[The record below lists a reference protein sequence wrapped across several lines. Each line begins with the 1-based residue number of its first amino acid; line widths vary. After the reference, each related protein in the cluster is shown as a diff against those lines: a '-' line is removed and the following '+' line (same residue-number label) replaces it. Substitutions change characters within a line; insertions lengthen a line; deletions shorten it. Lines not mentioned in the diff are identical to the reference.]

1 VKVWI
6 DHSNSPHPL
15 LFEPVVRRLAAHG
28 HEVLHTA
35 RDNAQT
41 VALARERWNRVEV
54 IGGPTPKGRAAKAR
68 LIAQRARAL
77 RAWARRE
84 RPDLALS
91 HGSYAQIVAAHSLG
105 IGTVT
110 AADYEHQPASH
121 LAFRLADRVLLP
133 EALRGSE
140 VERQGARDGK
150 VRWYPG
156 LKEEIYLGDF
166 EPDRRVLAKVGV
178 PDADSARIVV
188 ARTPPSRALYHQLD
202 NPLFAEAIA
211 AAGRQEDVWCV
222 VLTRHPE
229 QREAIEALGLPRVVM
244 PAVAVDSRSLM
255 HASDLVIGAGGTM
268 TREGALLGVP
278 TFSVFA
284 GRRAA
289 VDAWL
294 EERGRLRTL
303 RAAEGL
309 LPILP
314 RDRGRDD
321 LAALRRRGR
330 MLVDAFV
337 DAIVGAADSR
347 RDLARRSPPRPV
359 PIRGRPVVRSGRR

>member
-1 VKVWI
+1 MI
-6 DHSNSPHPL
+6 
-15 LFEPVVRRLAAHG
+15 FEPVVRRLAAHG

-41 VALARERWNRVEV
+41 VALAQERWDRVDV
-54 IGGPTPKGRAAKAR
+54 IGGPTPTGRAAKAWQ
-68 LIAQRARAL
+68 IARRARAL
-77 RAWARRE
+77 RGWARRE

-91 HGSYAQIVAAHSLG
+91 HGSYAQIVAARSLG

-110 AADYEHQPASH
+110 GADYEHQPASH
-121 LAFRLADRVLLP
+121 LSFRLADRVMLP

-140 VERQGARDGK
+140 VGRQGARDGK
-150 VRWYPG
+150 VCWYPG

-166 EPDRRVLAKVGV
+166 EPDRRVLAKIGV
-178 PDADSARIVV
+178 PDSGSARIVV

-202 NPLFAEAIA
+202 NPLFVEAIA

-229 QREAIEALGLPRVVM
+229 QREAIEALGIPRLVM
-244 PAVAVDSRSLM
+244 PAVAVDSRSLI

-284 GRRAA
+284 GRPGA

-294 EERGRLRTL
+294 EQRGHLRTL
-303 RAAEGL
+303 RAAEDL
-309 LPILP
+309 LPVLP
-314 RDRGRDD
+314 RDRRRDD
-321 LAALRRRGR
+321 LAALRQRGR
-330 MLVDAFV
+330 MLVDVFV
-337 DAIVGAADSR
+337 DAIVGVADGR
-347 RDLARRSPPRPV
+347 GDVARRSPARPV